1 MAKIDLVFR
10 QIDERTRDVSLALAM
25 EHIRPD
31 AVHILD
37 DVRPFSE
44 CVTQMLRIEHDCDYV
59 VYLDADCLIL
69 EDMRPFLDSCDC
81 AYVDSYV
88 SDRFRGRIHCGA
100 HVTRSD
106 VVTKMA
112 SITPPQD
119 DMAYVLRPESRMR
132 NLAMKSLGLNKQ
144 FHNFE
149 ILHDYFQFN
158 RHIFMK
164 YAVRELRSRTDM
176 QFQRLAM
183 AMETWPEQTH
193 DVDDIAVARHAV
205 RYTRELVPAH
215 ASAADVQRFI
225 ETLPQR
231 AESELARL
239 GIEEKEEFTHDELEA
254 WKASNS
260 DRLNYGADV
269 KKPKIFGVGLSRTGT
284 RSLTQ
289 GLQMLG
295 FDAIHYPGD
304 ETTYAELSNGETEL
318 SILKHYDALTDITT
332 LPYYQQLDQTY
343 PGSKFVLTIRDKD
356 GWLQSCE
363 NHWHNRPAFKDAETP
378 EEENYLKMRQLLRAA
393 IFGCYNF
400 VPERFFWVYDRHV
413 REVMTYFRN
422 RPDDLLVINIADG
435 EGFEKLAPFLNRPI
449 PAEPFPHKGGVLSAR
464 MARER
469 AATVAAQ

>member
-1 MAKIDLVFR
+1 
-10 QIDERTRDVSLALAM
+10 
-25 EHIRPD
+25 
-31 AVHILD
+31 
-37 DVRPFSE
+37 
-44 CVTQMLRIEHDCDYV
+44 
-59 VYLDADCLIL
+59 
-69 EDMRPFLDSCDC
+69 
-81 AYVDSYV
+81 
-88 SDRFRGRIHCGA
+88 
-100 HVTRSD
+100 
-106 VVTKMA
+106 
-112 SITPPQD
+112 
-119 DMAYVLRPESRMR
+119 MR

-149 ILHDYFQFN
+149 ILHDYFPVQPAHFHEGM
-158 RHIFMK
+158 RC
-164 YAVRELRSRTDM
+164 ASCAAAPTCSSSG
-176 QFQRLAM
+176 LAM

-304 ETTYAELSNGETEL
+304 ETTYAELSNGE
-318 SILKHYDALTDITT
+318 DRAFDPQT
-332 LPYYQQLDQTY
+332 L
-343 PGSKFVLTIRDKD
+343 
-356 GWLQSCE
+356 
-363 NHWHNRPAFKDAETP
+363 
-378 EEENYLKMRQLLRAA
+378 
-393 IFGCYNF
+393 
-400 VPERFFWVYDRHV
+400 
-413 REVMTYFRN
+413 
-422 RPDDLLVINIADG
+422 
-435 EGFEKLAPFLNRPI
+435 
-449 PAEPFPHKGGVLSAR
+449 
-464 MARER
+464 
-469 AATVAAQ
+469 